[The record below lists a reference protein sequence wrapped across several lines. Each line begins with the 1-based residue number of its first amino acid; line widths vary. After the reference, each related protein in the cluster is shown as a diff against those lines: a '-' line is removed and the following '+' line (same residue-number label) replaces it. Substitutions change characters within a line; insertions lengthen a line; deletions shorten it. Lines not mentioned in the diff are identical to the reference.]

1 VARYDR
7 VFLVISNISR
17 DFDTFAAAVP
27 AGFFVTDNPVITARA
42 PGRLDVMGGIADYSG
57 SLVAEM
63 PIAQAT
69 VAGVQVDNTLGGGA
83 IVGSINAL
91 ESGDNSP
98 VALPAE
104 VFVNPTSLLKWLR
117 EGDAKNRW
125 AGYVAGCFSLLRA
138 EGLVPKHSGVRIF
151 IRSEVPLGAGVSSSA
166 AIEVATMRALC
177 AAFAVD
183 LTGLPLARLC
193 QRVEN
198 DIMDAPCGIMDQV
211 TSAMGESGK
220 LLVLKCQPHTI
231 EKFTTLPDGWR
242 VVGLDSRVK
251 HSVGGTGYTGVR
263 VAAFMGLKMLADRTG
278 RGFGGYLCNLT
289 PAEYEDL
296 VQDNPLPETIT
307 GTDFLAKHGGILDNV
322 TVVDPKQTYPVRAA
336 TTHPIYE
343 NARVEQFLAAL
354 ETGEMETAGKQML
367 AAHASYSACGLGT
380 KETDM
385 LVKLAMQ
392 ETGVVGA
399 KITGGGSGGTVCV
412 LCKNTVEEAV
422 IMHISAEY
430 EAQIGHA
437 PRIIRGTSPGA
448 LAVETGKLSL

>member
-1 VARYDR
+1 MPRIYDR
-7 VFLVISNISR
+7 VFLVNSNISH
-17 DFDTFAAAVP
+17 DFEAFAAAVP
-27 AGFFVTDNPVITARA
+27 ADFFLDGTPVTTARA

-69 VAGVQVDNTLGGGA
+69 VAGVQVDNSLNGGVV
-83 IVGSINAL
+83 VGSINAS
-91 ESGDNSP
+91 ETGDNSP
-98 VALPAE
+98 VALPSD
-104 VFVNPTSLLKWLR
+104 VFINPTSLLKWLR

-138 EGLVPKHSGVRIF
+138 EGMVPKHSGVRIF

-177 AAFAVD
+177 ATFNVD

-289 PAEYEDL
+289 PSEYEDL
-296 VQDNPLPETIT
+296 VVDNLLPETIT
-307 GTDFLAKHGGILDNV
+307 GADFLAKHGGILDNV

-336 TTHPIYE
+336 TAHPIYE
-343 NARVEQFLAAL
+343 NARVQAFLTAL
-354 ETGEMETAGKQML
+354 ESGDMKTAGLQML

-380 KETDM
+380 KETDL
-385 LVKLAMQ
+385 LVSLAMQ

-412 LCKNTVEEAV
+412 LCKNDAEEAV
-422 IMHISAEY
+422 IAHVSAQY
-430 EAQIGHA
+430 AAQVGHA
-437 PRIIRGTSPGA
+437 PRVISGTSPGA
-448 LAVETGKLSL
+448 LAVEVGIL